1 MDNKLITTIQNLLDD
16 FIHDAGSKASI
27 TSEWYPHGYYVESL
41 GKSPTDLVY
50 LIDEINYMIG
60 NPILLSTEVLDII
73 PFYECIYYLDRD
85 IKSPLDLKLH
95 KVSQSLLKASSGSEL
110 ICTIWKHDSYRFIQI
125 IFDKITLKNKS
136 VCEVIEK
143 YNSSTKKLEFIEKE
157 IK

>member
-1 MDNKLITTIQNLLDD
+1 MDNKLITKIQNILDD
-16 FIHDAGSKASI
+16 FIHDAGSEASI
-27 TSEWYPHGYYVESL
+27 TSEGYHHGSYVESL

-95 KVSQSLLKASSGSEL
+95 KVSQFSLKDSSGSEL
-110 ICTIWKHDSYRFIQI
+110 I
-125 IFDKITLKNKS
+125 
-136 VCEVIEK
+136 
-143 YNSSTKKLEFIEKE
+143 
-157 IK
+157 